1 MSLTEVEQIKK
12 LIENSKHALI
22 TFRANGNG
30 DAIASG
36 LALVLF
42 LEKIGKQV
50 DIVAQDFHLPKT
62 FKFLKKSDS
71 IRGHFPYL
79 QKFVITVDVQRSGV
93 QELSYDLKDEKLR
106 VFITPKQ
113 NFLSRDDIRT
123 AQSDFKYDIIFVL
136 GTTDLEALGGIY
148 DNNTEL
154 FYKKPIINID
164 NANANEHFGHINL
177 TDITATSTAE
187 ILYHLFKDWQAEN
200 IDKDIATALLTGMID
215 ATRSFKS
222 ANVQPRALT
231 AASELIHLGADR
243 DFIVQNLYRTRSLA
257 TLKLWGQ
264 ALSHL
269 QHDVTT
275 GVVWTTITRDEFVR
289 SGAHAD
295 DLYDIIHEIIGTAP
309 EAKFIVLFHEQSG
322 PDDQTPRIHVILDAL
337 KGYDA
342 KQILKSYPPVVGDK
356 KQVTVIIAGKNLAEV
371 EKEIIDVIKKAVG

>member
-1 MSLTEVEQIKK
+1 MPLTEVEQIKK
-12 LIENSKHALI
+12 LLENSKHALVA
-22 TFRANGNG
+22 FHANGNG

-36 LALVLF
+36 LALALF

-62 FKFLKKSDS
+62 LKFLKRSES
-71 IRGHFPYL
+71 IRDRFPYL
-79 QKFVITVDVQRSGV
+79 QKFVITVDVRRAGV
-93 QELSYDLKDEKLR
+93 QELSYDLKEEQLR
-106 VFITPKQ
+106 IFITPQ
-113 NFLSRDDIRT
+113 HNFLSREDIRT

-136 GTTDLEALGGIY
+136 GTPDLEALGGIY

-164 NANANEHFGHINL
+164 NSNGNEHFGHINL

-187 ILYHLFKDWQAEN
+187 ILYQLFKDWQAEN
-200 IDKDIATALLTGMID
+200 IDKDIATALLTGMIG

-231 AASELIHLGADR
+231 VASELMHLGADR

-269 QHDVTT
+269 QHDAAT
-275 GVVWTTITRDEFVR
+275 GIVWTTITRDEFVR

-309 EAKFIVLFHEQSG
+309 EAKFIVLFHEQSA
-322 PDDQTPRIHVILDAL
+322 PDESTPRVHIILDAL

-342 KQILKSYPPVVGDK
+342 KQILKSYPPIVGDK
-356 KQVTVIIAGKNLAEV
+356 KQATVIVAGKTLTEV
-371 EKEIIDVIKKAVG
+371 EKEIIEEIKKAVR

>member
-1 MSLTEVEQIKK
+1 MLSEVEQIKK
-12 LIENSKHALI
+12 LLENSKHALVA
-22 TFRANGNG
+22 FRANGNG

-36 LALVLF
+36 LALGLF
-42 LEKIGKQV
+42 LEKLGKQV
-50 DIVAQDFHLPKT
+50 DIVAQDFRLPKT
-62 FKFLKKSDS
+62 LKFLKKSDT
-71 IRGHFPYL
+71 IRAHFPYL
-79 QKFVITVDVQRSGV
+79 QKFVITVDVHRSGV

-106 VFITPKQ
+106 IFITPQ
-113 NFLSRDDIRT
+113 HNFLGRDDIRT
-123 AQSDFKYDIIFVL
+123 AQSDFKYDIIFIL
-136 GTTDLEALGGIY
+136 GTTDLEALGAIY

-164 NANANEHFGHINL
+164 HANGNEHFGHINIV
-177 TDITATSTAE
+177 DITAASTAE
-187 ILYHLFKDWQAEN
+187 ILYQLFKDWQPEN

-215 ATRSFKS
+215 STRSFKS
-222 ANVQPRALT
+222 AKVQPRALT

-269 QHDVTT
+269 QHDSAT
-275 GVVWTTITRDEFVR
+275 GIVWTTITRDEFVR

-309 EAKFIVLFHEQSG
+309 EAKFIVLFHEQSEPG
-322 PDDQTPRIHVILDAL
+322 DQTSRVHVILDAL

-356 KQVTVIIAGKNLAEV
+356 KQATVIVAGKNLAEV
-371 EKEIIDVIKKAVG
+371 EKEIIEVIKKAVG